1 MKKMNKAQI
10 AFKIIDVVGY
20 PIQNDYH
27 YENVQRVVDIAYGDH
42 ELTKGDLYYTPEILT
57 DGKKHPV
64 IVYFHGGGFLMGD
77 KKYRKSISE
86 YYAKEGYF
94 VFCVNYRMP
103 PERKYPEM
111 VYDCVDALNFLPK
124 LAEKYNIDLD
134 NIVLTGDSAGGYM
147 CAYAAALKYDEH
159 LRERVGCDAIS
170 VELKGLMLMCGI
182 YDLDVLLQGGKLFG
196 VIPTTAQTLFDFP
209 LKKDMSNFKDY
220 EYFDCLSPSAFVNE
234 KWCSTFICWADDDL
248 VCQGQG
254 EPMAEKLKAVVPY
267 YDYYHVSG
275 ITNNHCFHLT
285 PTINKYAKECL
296 QKSVDFLAKLFAEE
310 EVTV

>member
-1 MKKMNKAQI
+1 MNKAQLV
-10 AFKIIDVVGY
+10 FKIVDGVCY
-20 PIQNDYH
+20 PSQNNFHFD
-27 YENVQRVVDIAYGDH
+27 NVYRVADIAYGDH
-42 ELTKGDLYYTPEILT
+42 ALTKGDLYYTPEILN

-77 KKYRKSISE
+77 KKCRVSISE

-103 PERKYPEM
+103 PERQFPEM
-111 VYDCVDALNFLPK
+111 IYDCADAINFLEE
-124 LAEKYNIDLD
+124 LAKKYNMDLD
-134 NIVLTGDSAGGYM
+134 NIVLTGDSAGGFM
-147 CAYAAALKYDEH
+147 AAYAAALRYDDA
-159 LRERVGCDAIS
+159 LRERVGCPEVKVDF
-170 VELKGLMLMCGI
+170 KGLMLMCGI

-196 VIPTTAQTLFDFP
+196 VIPTTAKTLLDFP
-209 LKKDMSNFKDY
+209 LKNDMSNLKDY
-220 EYFDCLSPSAFVNE
+220 EYFDCLSPSLYVNE

-254 EPMAEKLKAVVPY
+254 EPMAERLKGVVPY
-267 YDYYHVSG
+267 FDSYHVSG
-275 ITNNHCFHLT
+275 ILNNHCFHLT
-285 PTINKYAKECL
+285 PKSNKYAAECL